1 MKYNLYYHP
10 NCLKRLK
17 KIPASDREKVLLKI
31 KQLAKDPFSGNLDIK
46 KLATTKN
53 SFRLR
58 VGDMRVIYELET
70 KKKIIWVW
78 EIDYRGKV
86 Y

>member
-1 MKYNLYYHP
+1 LKYQLFYHP
-10 NCLKRLK
+10 HCLKRLK
-17 KIPASDREKVLLKI
+17 KIPTVDRERILNKLQ
-31 KQLAKDPFSGNLDIK
+31 QLSVNPSSRSLDIK

-58 VGDMRVIYELET
+58 VGDLRAIYEPDE
-70 KKKIIWVW
+70 KRKIIYVW

>member
-1 MKYNLYYHP
+1 MYKLLYHP
-10 NCLKRLK
+10 HCLKRLK
-17 KIPASDREKVLLKI
+17 KIPVIDKNRSLQKI
-31 KQLAKDPFSGNLDIK
+31 IQLSVDPFTDKLDIK
-46 KLATTKN
+46 KLVRTRC

-58 VGDMRVIYELET
+58 IGDIRVIYEVDKT
-70 KKKIIWVW
+70 KKIIYIW

>member
-1 MKYNLYYHP
+1 LKYSLYYHP

-17 KIPASDREKVLLKI
+17 KIPAFDRKKVLLKI
-31 KQLAKDPFSGNLDIK
+31 RQLAKDPFSGNLDIK

>member
-1 MKYNLYYHP
+1 MYKLLYHP
-10 NCLKRLK
+10 SCLKRLR
-17 KIPASDREKVLLKI
+17 KIPKVDRDRILK
-31 KQLAKDPFSGNLDIK
+31 KLMHLSRNPFSSSLDAK
-46 KLATTKN
+46 KLVKTKS

-58 VGDMRVIYELET
+58 SGDLRAIYELD
-70 KKKIIWVW
+70 KQGKIIYVW

>member
-1 MKYNLYYHP
+1 LKYNLYYHP

-17 KIPASDREKVLLKI
+17 KIPASDRKKVLLKI
-31 KQLAKDPFSGNLDIK
+31 KQLAKDPFARNLDIR

-53 SFRLR
+53 NFRLR
-58 VGDMRVIYELET
+58 VGDLRVIYEPDS
-70 KKKIIWVW
+70 KKKAIYIW

>member
-1 MKYNLYYHP
+1 LKYNLYYHP
-10 NCLKRLK
+10 NCFKKLK
-17 KIPASDREKVLLKI
+17 KIPASDGEKVLLKI
-31 KQLAKDPFSGNLDIK
+31 KQLAKNPFSRNLDIR
-46 KLATTKN
+46 KLANTKN

-58 VGDMRVIYELET
+58 IGDLRVIYELED
-70 KKKIIWVW
+70 KKKIIWIW

>member
-10 NCLKRLK
+10 NCFKKLQ
-17 KIPASDREKVLLKI
+17 KIPVSDRKKVLLKI
-31 KQLAKDPFSGNLDIK
+31 KQLAKDPFSKNLDTR

-58 VGDMRVIYELET
+58 VGNLRVIYEPDS
-70 KKKIIWVW
+70 KKKIIYIW
-78 EIDYRGKV
+78 EIDYRGKI